1 MAGKTAEAG
10 KITGTMDK
18 DYNLLWYTETCLD
31 NALRLETYR
40 HDAEDSG
47 DTEMAELFG
56 KAQSDSRKG
65 AEMGLRML
73 ADRLAGMAPP
83 ASSATSG
90 TGGSSSGQSGQSGQ
104 SGRAEGS

>member
-1 MAGKTAEAG
+1 MGEKTTDAG

-18 DYNLLWYTETCLD
+18 DYNLLWYTQTCLD

-56 KAQSDSRKG
+56 KAQADSRKG
-65 AEMGLRML
+65 AEYGMRML
-73 ADRLAGMAPP
+73 ADRLTGEAPP
-83 ASSATSG
+83 ASTA
-90 TGGSSSGQSGQSGQ
+90 
-104 SGRAEGS
+104 AEGAMEASGSGARSSAAGS

>member
-1 MAGKTAEAG
+1 MGEKTTDAGQV
-10 KITGTMDK
+10 TGTLDK

-40 HDAEDSG
+40 HDAEGSG

-56 KAQSDSRKG
+56 KAQADSRKG

-73 ADRLAGMAPP
+73 ADRLTGMAPP
-83 ASSATSG
+83 ASSATAK
-90 TGGSSSGQSGQSGQ
+90 SGQESGSE
-104 SGRAEGS
+104 EGGEAS